1 MAAGG
6 TYEPIATTTTSSNQT
21 TVSFTS
27 ITGSYTDLVLVC
39 AFKNTTAVD
48 MNLQFNSDTG
58 NNYSYITFG
67 GDGTSNAKVRGY
79 NSSAIIL
86 DINAA
91 GFGTDRSIVV
101 VDIMN
106 YSNTS
111 TAKTVISRAGAV
123 TGTPN
128 VGMTIG
134 TRRNTAAI
142 TTIDISATT
151 SNAIASGSKFTL
163 YGILAA

>member
-1 MAAGG
+1 MAAGA
-6 TYEPIATTTTSSNQT
+6 TYEPITTTTTSSNQT

-39 AFKNTTAVD
+39 AFKNTSSVD
-48 MNLQFNSDTG
+48 IILQFNSDGG
-58 NNYSYITFG
+58 NNYSYVTFG
-67 GDGTSNAKVRGY
+67 GDGTTVGDVRGY
-79 NSSAIIL
+79 NTTAIVL
-86 DINAA
+86 DVNAA

-111 TAKTVISRAGAV
+111 TAKTVISRVGTVSGA
-123 TGTPN
+123 PN

-142 TTIDISATT
+142 TTIDISASSANT
-151 SNAIASGSKFTL
+151 IASGSKFTL
-163 YGILAA
+163 YGISAA